1 MTSKNTIRVGV
12 LTVSDG
18 VVAGE
23 REDRSGQLIVDWA
36 RAHGMEVTE
45 RDVVADEADAIA
57 ARLAAW
63 ADEARCDLL
72 ITTGGTGLAARD
84 VTPEATGAVLER
96 EAPGIAERIRALGAA
111 ATPYA
116 ALGRGRAGIRGATL
130 IVNLPG
136 SPGGVRD
143 GLDSLSEIAQHAID
157 LLAGRTDH
165 PSTDHDS

>member
-1 MTSKNTIRVGV
+1 MTPKSTIRVGV

-23 REDRSGQLIVDWA
+23 REDRSGELIMDWA

-45 RDVVADEADAIA
+45 RDVVPDEADAIA
-57 ARLAAW
+57 ARLAEW
-63 ADEARCDLL
+63 SDGARCDLL
-72 ITTGGTGLAARD
+72 ITTGGTGLAVRD

-165 PSTDHDS
+165 PHTVHDS